1 MNAQV
6 FMEAM
11 GQVDARY
18 VEEVL
23 YVKLPHYKRVY
34 ITVVAFIVVI
44 AAVVALCIGSI
55 ARSPEVTEH
64 IQVSRLTEYLGKNY
78 SFNLTAEVGDETYEL
93 KKNTTFAAVL
103 SPDSWV
109 ETEEK
114 TELED
119 PLLILNF
126 GSAIHY
132 TFYPDG
138 YVYALYS
145 GELRSSYVPIK
156 KDTQYQ
162 APAELPEKLLEYVLQ
177 NGTKPVEEDDPGP
190 TLTVEE
196 CMERVLPLLDA
207 EFIESVEVLSQDLI
221 TWAQYTEKY
230 EEISSYEDP
239 EKLVW
244 VLTVRDSDRLGN
256 TTTKLV
262 VADAAVGFPLEIQ
275 DVEE

>member
-34 ITVVAFIVVI
+34 ITAVAFIVVI
-44 AAVVALCIGSI
+44 AVVVALCIGSI
-55 ARSPEVTEH
+55 ARNPEITEH
-64 IQVSRLTEYLGKNY
+64 IQISRLTEYLGKNY
-78 SFNLTAEVGDETYEL
+78 SFDLTAEVGDEIYEL
-93 KKNTTFAAVL
+93 KKNTAFAQVL
-103 SPDSWV
+103 APNSWV

-114 TELED
+114 AELED

-162 APAELPEKLLEYVLQ
+162 APAELPRKLLEYILQ
-177 NGTKPVEEDDPGP
+177 NGTEPVEESDPGP
-190 TLTVEE
+190 ILTAEE
-196 CMERVLPLLDA
+196 CVVRALPLLDA
-207 EFIESVEVLSQDLI
+207 EFIESVEVLSQELI

-230 EEISSYEDP
+230 EELSSYEAD
-239 EKLVW
+239 EMVW
-244 VLTVRDSDRLGN
+244 VFTLRDLDRSGN
-256 TTTKLV
+256 VTTKLV
-262 VADAAVGFPLEIQ
+262 VANATTGFPVEIM